1 MMSREMAKNVLAA
14 IVLGFS
20 ICCSFSYAAQKYTTV
35 EAFLAAQKVIRITA
49 DNTPGYGNQAA
60 SAALVSRL
68 RNMGFKGKFEF
79 IYANLTTPKI
89 ITLFDLPQTIS
100 DDYYDSKDN
109 IEFIKLKEFVNR
121 HKNKTNELVD
131 LSITGATDDFDCS
144 LAEEDGVDIG
154 HGMGPLDC
162 SNPANLLDT
171 NVFAS
176 VTPFYW
182 EMNLLAVLNDPDP
195 KLPNN
200 QENSS
205 NKFFTMPAATLNQ
218 AKEYLQYD
226 ARGQNVLKQKPALTT
241 LIQGM

>member
-79 IYANLTTPKI
+79 IYANLTTSKI
-89 ITLFDLPQTIS
+89 ITLFDLPQTIP

-109 IEFIKLKEFVNR
+109 IEFIKLKEFINR
-121 HKNKTNELVD
+121 HKNKTNEFID
-131 LSITGATDDFDCS
+131 LSITGATDDFGCN
-144 LAEEDGVDIG
+144 LAEEDGIDVE

-162 SNPANLLDT
+162 DNPANFLDT
-171 NVFAS
+171 KVFAAL
-176 VTPFYW
+176 TPFYGY
-182 EMNLLAVLNDPDP
+182 
-195 KLPNN
+195 
-200 QENSS
+200 S
-205 NKFFTMPAATLNQ
+205 N
-218 AKEYLQYD
+218 
-226 ARGQNVLKQKPALTT
+226 T
-241 LIQGM
+241 LIALNNP